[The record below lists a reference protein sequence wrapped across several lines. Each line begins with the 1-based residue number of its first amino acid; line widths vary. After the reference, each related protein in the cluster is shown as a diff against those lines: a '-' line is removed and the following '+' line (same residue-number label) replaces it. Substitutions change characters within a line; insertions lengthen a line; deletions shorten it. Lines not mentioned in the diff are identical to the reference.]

1 MIQQHPKWIG
11 YDLKQL
17 DQVMYSEGFYLS
29 GVKTENLEKS
39 EIRISKFETIPNV
52 QNSNVQNKKNKG
64 TRLDAHVGL
73 SYFQ

>member
-1 MIQQHPKWIG
+1 VIQQHPKWIG
-11 YDLKQL
+11 YDLKAL

-52 QNSNVQNKKNKG
+52 QNSNVQNNSQG
-64 TRLDAHVGL
+64 
-73 SYFQ
+73 